1 MSEDKKISNDLS
13 LVSFD
18 DLIAE
23 LHKRFDIF
31 IFSGMQFRKIGS
43 EELHTVRRWAG
54 NKATCAGL
62 ASQLQIALYDT
73 QCAEAHDGEEGK
85 TFEK

>member
-1 MSEDKKISNDLS
+1 MSEDNKTSNDLS
-13 LVSFD
+13 LVPFD

-31 IFSGMQFRKIGS
+31 IFSGMQFRKIGK
-43 EELHTVRRWAG
+43 EELNTIRRWAG

-73 QCAEAHDGEEGK
+73 QCAEAYDEEGK
-85 TFEK
+85 NFEQ

>member
-1 MSEDKKISNDLS
+1 MSGDNRISNDLS

-31 IFSGMQFRKIGS
+31 IFSGMQFRRVGG
-43 EELHTVRRWAG
+43 EELNTVRRWSG

-73 QCAEAHDGEEGK
+73 QCAEAVDGEEGK
-85 TFEK
+85 TFEQ